1 MGESY
6 NIMLKNLGETDID
19 VASKVQRLL
28 FPKGSP
34 SCEWCCISVRN
45 RMALGLGGD
54 YFDFIT
60 LPDDSQ
66 VVFLGDVT
74 GHGLQASVVMSLL
87 YGFLHRA
94 TASGCTPLE
103 TAVQVNDFL
112 QFFAK
117 RSHKFDHYF
126 STTLFYS
133 VIDPSTLMMQ
143 YVNAGHVAPLVCR
156 GEEILSLSPTG
167 QPLGYFA
174 EPELETQL
182 FQCRKGDR
190 LLLFTDGISESFNS
204 QGQLF
209 EIERV
214 EEILRRKDLE
224 HGLFLDEL
232 FQALREFGAPEP
244 PDDDCTAIV
253 IDINGL

>member
-1 MGESY
+1 MQNKFPE
-6 NIMLKNLGETDID
+6 IDID
-19 VASKVQRLL
+19 LASKVQRLL

-34 SCEWCCISVRN
+34 VCNWCCIGVRN

-54 YFDFIT
+54 YFDFIEQA
-60 LPDDSQ
+60 SGCQ

-94 TASGCTPLE
+94 SVNGCTPLE
-103 TAVQVNDFL
+103 TAAQVNGFL

-117 RSHKFDHYF
+117 RSRKFDHYF

-133 VIDPSTLMMQ
+133 VIDPATLLMR

-156 GEEILSLSPTG
+156 GGEVFSLAATA

-174 EPELETQL
+174 EPELEMQT
-182 FQCRKGDR
+182 FQFHKGDR

-204 QGQLF
+204 HGILF
-209 EIERV
+209 GTARIES
-214 EEILRRKDLE
+214 LLKQNDQD
-224 HGLFLDEL
+224 HQLFLDAL
-232 FQALREFGAPEP
+232 FQALHEFGAADP
-244 PDDDCTAIV
+244 PADDCTAIV
-253 IDINGL
+253 LDIRGSQPG